1 MTYKFDLA
9 AVFLSSKNKLMRIVA
24 KIVPSADVEDI
35 VQEAYLRAHTAVD
48 YEEIREPVAFVT
60 QIAKNL
66 ALDHVRS
73 ADFRRSECVDVEL
86 LEVLINQH
94 NTRDQTLN
102 EVVWNEE
109 LSQFF
114 AAVQTLPDKCK
125 EVYILKKI
133 YGYSQ
138 KEISQKLNIS
148 ASTVE
153 KHIAHGTK
161 KLFHLMQSDHT
172 KSSCA
177 AGRSSVRER
186 SSRND

>member
-1 MTYKFDLA
+1 
-9 AVFLSSKNKLMRIVA
+9 MRIVA
-24 KIVPSADVEDI
+24 KIVQSTDVEDI
-35 VQEAYLRAHTAVD
+35 IQEAYLRVHTAVD

-60 QIAKNL
+60 KIAKNL

-73 ADFRRSECVDVEL
+73 AGFRRSECVDADL

-94 NTRDQTLN
+94 NNRDQTLN

-114 AAVQTLPDKCK
+114 AAVQTLPDKYK

-161 KLFHLMQSDHT
+161 KLFHLMQADHARLG
-172 KSSCA
+172 CA
-177 AGRSSVRER
+177 AGRSSLRER